1 MRIMYCH
8 RNAAS
13 HLQDRSSSAVWQV
26 SLGCFVCDQA
36 WLLTAVGD
44 GVRQL
49 THDGMGMT
57 DFTSVTRFGHRKRL
71 DLQNKRPLLK
81 FELVW
86 GTDTNVA
93 AVVGNSTVPAWHT
106 GGVGPRGRCQ
116 GHRGSQ
122 NMCFKRAGCS
132 TLGWLSCTSAK
143 THCLEQGLHAMRQ
156 QPQQSRPTTLL
167 ATNTTQPPIPK
178 PSLERNQWALTA
190 SAAAASTLSC
200 ARGITTRV
208 AAPSISI
215 CNICVWLFFIAEW
228 VSHAPRGDLDSAESN
243 TNKKLNHISKNRRA
257 TGIEKLTS

>member
-1 MRIMYCH
+1 
-8 RNAAS
+8 
-13 HLQDRSSSAVWQV
+13 
-26 SLGCFVCDQA
+26 
-36 WLLTAVGD
+36 
-44 GVRQL
+44 
-49 THDGMGMT
+49 MT

-93 AVVGNSTVPAWHT
+93 AVVGNTTVQCQPGT
-106 GGVGPRGRCQ
+106 GHRGRWPPGAMSRA

-215 CNICVWLFFIAEW
+215 CNICVWRFFIAAR
-228 VSHAPRGDLDSAESN
+228 VSHAPRGDLGSAESN
-243 TNKKLNHISKNRRA
+243 TNKQLNHISKNRRA